1 MAVRFR
7 TTALAGDAGNR
18 EDGDVQAP
26 DPGDAPRRLEVLE
39 RLQRRL
45 VRWVWLL
52 AGAWVLLALY
62 VVNVIR
68 PPDTIHADA
77 VETGHVE
84 TTAVKFLTHDSARPA
99 AYLSTWPRVVTDL
112 PNGPESL
119 RRFTPE
125 LMLRDPGRPPVGGRA
140 WTCRAAFDLTGDLPA
155 IAFYDVRG
163 ELQAI
168 MSLSADGPAVEL
180 RDPTGRVVFS
190 TDQHTIEDERR

>member
-1 MAVRFR
+1 MA
-7 TTALAGDAGNR
+7 LPGDAGIQEGR
-18 EDGDVQAP
+18 VVQST
-26 DPGDAPRRLEVLE
+26 DPRDAQGRLEALE
-39 RLQRRL
+39 RLYRRL
-45 VRWVWLL
+45 VRWMMLL

-84 TTAVKFLTHDSARPA
+84 TTAVKFLMHDSDRPA
-99 AYLSTWPRVVTDL
+99 AYLSTWPRVVSEL
-112 PNGPESL
+112 PNGSESL

-125 LMLRDPGRPPVGGRA
+125 LMLRDPGRPPAGGRA
-140 WTCRAAFDLTGDLPA
+140 WTCRAAFDLTGELPA
-155 IAFYDVRG
+155 IAFYDAQG

-168 MSLSADGPAVEL
+168 MTLRADGPAVEL

-190 TDQHTIEDERR
+190 TDQGTIGDERK